1 MGGEANR
8 RILVSTIHQVHPQRP
23 GLDTHS
29 RSTAQSAG
37 KTPLEN
43 VASRVQSGAG
53 CGCSGLGRSYRER
66 EHRPQWRART
76 PARGDGSGRKDTQK
90 LKQIPG
96 PRPAVSQSSSR
107 ARLAEPTSG
116 PARRN

>member
-1 MGGEANR
+1 MVFFFFFQAEDGIRDLYVTGVQTCALP
-8 RILVSTIHQVHPQRP
+8 IS
-23 GLDTHS
+23 
-29 RSTAQSAG
+29 AQSAG